1 MPDFDTNMP
10 DFDTNEDP
18 LRLSDSG
25 KDEPFELPKL
35 RPRFMRRARTLAYGQ
50 CFGSRRQPA
59 DRLQPRFATARW
71 RTARRSCPSA
81 RTIGLLA
88 AVPTRRRRL
97 WTKCHGR
104 APGSPS

>member
-1 MPDFDTNMP
+1 MPDFDA
-10 DFDTNEDP
+10 NEDP

-35 RPRFMRRARTLAYGQ
+35 RPRFMVRARTLAYGQ
-50 CFGSRRQPA
+50 CFAARTYRADA
-59 DRLQPRFATARW
+59 DRLQPRFATGRW

>member
-1 MPDFDTNMP
+1 MP

-25 KDEPFELPKL
+25 KDEPFEVPKL
-35 RPRFMRRARTLAYGQ
+35 HPRFMPRARSLAYGQ
-50 CFGSRRQPA
+50 CFGSRRQA
-59 DRLQPRFATARW
+59 GDRLQFRFATGRW

-88 AVPTRRRRL
+88 AMPTQRRRL

>member
-1 MPDFDTNMP
+1 MPDFDAN
-10 DFDTNEDP
+10 DDS

-35 RPRFMRRARTLAYGQ
+35 RPRFMARARTLAYGQ
-50 CFGSRRQPA
+50 CFGARGDRAA
-59 DRLQPRFATARW
+59 DRLQPRLATLRW
-71 RTARRSCPSA
+71 RAMRRSCPTL
-81 RTIGLLA
+81 RA
-88 AVPTRRRRL
+88 AGVPGVLPARRRRL